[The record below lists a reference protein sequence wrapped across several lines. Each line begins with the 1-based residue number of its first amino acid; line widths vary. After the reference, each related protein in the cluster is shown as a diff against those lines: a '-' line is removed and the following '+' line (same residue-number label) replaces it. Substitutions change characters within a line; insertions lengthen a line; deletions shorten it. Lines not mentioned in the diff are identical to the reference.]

1 MQKLI
6 TRFQA
11 SVRGY
16 MQRRLAKKRLYRHE
30 AVGIIQHNLLT
41 FSKLQSDPWWRLY
54 TRMRPLLTA
63 SRAAEEE
70 KAKNAAIAA
79 MEAKIAEEVT
89 SQCHQPTDF
98 RKNMPKN
105 LRMSG
110 DELNSRGRELRRS
123 F

>member
-1 MQKLI
+1 
-6 TRFQA
+6 
-11 SVRGY
+11 

-30 AVGIIQHNLLT
+30 AVGIIQHNLLA
-41 FSKLQSDPWWRLY
+41 FSKLQTDPWWRLY

-70 KAKNAAIAA
+70 KVKKAAIAA
-79 MEAKIAEEVT
+79 MEAKIAEEVDF
-89 SQCHQPTDF
+89 HFPQPTDL

-105 LRMSG
+105 SKMSG
-110 DELNSRGRELRRS
+110 DELNSRSRESKKS